1 MRRRPSLEVL
11 VLGAMVLVFVAA
23 TAYFTSAGL
32 DDRQRAQ
39 PTSYSA
45 GPSGVKGLYEL
56 LDRQGLSVGRWER
69 PIRELPADAVLIVM
83 EPLARPMDQ
92 DGSKALRRW
101 QAAGGRLLLFAS
113 GSLALPGVPVEG
125 VAVESTGAA
134 TSEERPRGARGSVLS
149 GVRTVRLEGRQR
161 LTLAVNKRAGV
172 LAADRYG
179 ALVVRGPGPGRT
191 VVVADALSPR
201 NGRLADADNAV
212 LLANLASGLANGD
225 RPIFF
230 DEYHQGFGGE
240 GGGGPSLW
248 EAVGPAT
255 RAAFWYLLVGVLFV
269 VYNANRRFGA
279 PRRLETGRDRPV
291 TEYIESMA
299 RLYRRA
305 GARGIALEFLSS
317 AFERDL
323 AARVGVA
330 PDARREEIARA
341 AERLLGLP
349 ATEVAELLQR
359 CDRAGTGAPLTD
371 AETLRLAKDIYGY
384 RRKADIARS
393 AGP

>member
-1 MRRRPSLEVL
+1 M
-11 VLGAMVLVFVAA
+11 LGAMVLVFVAA

-56 LDRQGLSVGRWER
+56 LGRQGLSVGRWER

-113 GSLALPGVPVEG
+113 GSPALPGVPVEG

-134 TSEERPRGARGSVLS
+134 TSQERPRGARGSVLR
-149 GVRTVRLEGRQR
+149 GVRTVRLRGQQR
-161 LTLAVNKRAGV
+161 LTLTVNKHAGV

-225 RPIFF
+225 RPILF

-240 GGGGPSLW
+240 GGGGRSLW

-279 PRRLETGRDRPV
+279 PLRLQTGRDRPV

-305 GARGIALEFLSS
+305 GALGTALEFLSS

-341 AERLLGLP
+341 AERHLGLP

-359 CDRAGTGAPLTD
+359 CDGAVTSAPLTD
-371 AETLRLAKDIYGY
+371 ADILRLARDIHGY

-393 AGP
+393 A